1 MKRIVVLA
9 TLLAM
14 VLGTASMAAAADLT
28 ATGSWKIVGQWVDNE
43 DFDKSAPE
51 SDFDVRQRLRT
62 QFNFTANENLMGA
75 LQIEVGSGQWGNR
88 AFGFDADQ
96 TVIEVKSAYINWVWP
111 NTDVS
116 ITAGLMPLALPAGPA
131 GNAVLDDDVAALV
144 VSAPITDN
152 VSVLAGWARPY
163 ASHIDANSEDTN
175 MDIAFLAVPVAL
187 DGVSFTPYMAYVKT
201 GSEFLAG
208 ATTAGTNPMGMN
220 RTVAGWTGNGYWGL
234 FTQNGSLDAITDSD
248 TGFDIWYG
256 GLTFDMNLFDPITI
270 GASFVYGSMDT
281 AASNLDRSGWLA
293 DLAVTYTGLDF
304 MTPELFFT
312 YSSGEDGGNETD
324 VENGSER
331 LPTIGGDYGF
341 GNYMY
346 SSSGMAIDNGLLS
359 VGNMVG
365 YWALGLTLKDIS
377 FLEGLTHS
385 FTVMYAEGTNDKTI
399 GDRYGNFATL
409 GSTNTVYGQTLTE
422 EDSVWEFS
430 MVNQYKIYDELT
442 ATLGLGYI
450 AANYDDA
457 VWNTANNGNDD
468 DAARMTIGV
477 EYKF

>member
-9 TLLAM
+9 TMLAM
-14 VLGTASMAAAADLT
+14 VLGFASMAAAADLT

-43 DFDKSAPE
+43 DFDKSSAE

-96 TVIEVKSAYINWVWP
+96 TVIEVKSAYINFVWP

-131 GNAVLDDDVAALV
+131 GSMVLDDDVAALV

-152 VSVLAGWARPY
+152 VSLLAGWARPY
-163 ASHIDANSEDTN
+163 ASHIDGNSEDTF
-175 MDIAFLAVPVAL
+175 MDVSFLAVPVAL
-187 DGVSFTPYMAYVKT
+187 DGVSFTPYAAYVKT

-208 ATTAGTNPMGMN
+208 ALTAGVNPFGMN
-220 RTVAGWTGNGYWGL
+220 RTTNGWVSNGYWGL
-234 FTQNGSLDAITDSD
+234 FTQNASTLDIDDND

-256 GLTFDMNLFDPITI
+256 GLTFDMTLFDPITI
-270 GASFVYGSMDT
+270 GASFVYGSLD
-281 AASNLDRSGWLA
+281 AGADNLDRSGWLA

-304 MTPELFFT
+304 VTPELFFT
-312 YSSGEDGGNETD
+312 YSSGEDGNASKGD
-324 VENGSER
+324 GGSER
-331 LPTIGGDYGF
+331 LPTLGGDYGF

-346 SSSGMAIDNGLLS
+346 NSGGMAIDNGLQS

-385 FTVMYAEGTNDKTI
+385 LTIMYAEGTNDKSI
-399 GDRYGNFATL
+399 GDMYGRNDEVVAGAAAQSALLAATN
-409 GSTNTVYGQTLTE
+409 GNSVYGATLTE
-422 EDSVWEFS
+422 EDSIWEIS
-430 MVNQYKIYDELT
+430 LVNQY
-442 ATLGLGYI
+442 
-450 AANYDDA
+450 
-457 VWNTANNGNDD
+457 
-468 DAARMTIGV
+468 
-477 EYKF
+477 